1 MLIIFACFGTGQKG
15 WDTTIKQ
22 DPEPIVGFAGNLDV
36 YNPFSVIVSMPPG
49 AYMLLNETEG
59 YYEPKLF
66 FDSIA
71 GSVLGVNLM
80 TGHHIVF
87 DVSSNRIGFSE
98 TEVCIKDPT
107 NSSMPKPMGF
117 FGQPGPDGKLIGD
130 PTAEV
135 SVGGEMKQIDGSGE
149 ASDNPPLRPSF
160 AEGAGFDMTIPCG
173 TGLYYSACC
182 SATCRSFVAVC
193 YATVLISFIAAFVA
207 MKTSRSRRVLTNTN
221 SRTDGSALRQGASV
235 SRNDDQYRTASL
247 TGFSIRPS
255 FSSSLYSTPMQPSTD
270 SYSGISRRGGN
281 FVV

>member
-1 MLIIFACFGTGQKG
+1 
-15 WDTTIKQ
+15 
-22 DPEPIVGFAGNLDV
+22 
-36 YNPFSVIVSMPPG
+36 
-49 AYMLLNETEG
+49 MLLNETEG

-87 DVSSNRIGFSE
+87 DISSNRVGFSE
-98 TEVCIKDPT
+98 TDVCIKDPT

-130 PTAEV
+130 PTAEIPV
-135 SVGGEMKQIDGSGE
+135 RGEMKQIGGSGE
-149 ASDNPPLRPSF
+149 TSGVLPS
-160 AEGAGFDMTIPCG
+160 GPSLAGGTRIDTTIPCG

-193 YATVLISFIAAFVA
+193 YATVLISFIAAYVA
-207 MKTSRSRRVLTNTN
+207 MKTSKNRRVRPDTN
-221 SRTDGSALRQGASV
+221 SRPDGSALRQGSSAL
-235 SRNDDQYRTASL
+235 RNDDQYRPLSL
-247 TGFSIRPS
+247 TGFNIRPT
-255 FSSSLYSTPMQPSTD
+255 FSSSLYSTPMQPSTE